1 MTSRAVQYARYGGPE
16 VLEIVEREDPQPG
29 PGQVRLAVRA
39 ASVNPIDWKLR
50 SGGMASSDAPQRPVI
65 AGVDLAGT
73 VEAVGEGVTAFGIGD
88 EVLGHASGGAYAE
101 KALAG
106 VGALAAKPT
115 NLSWE
120 VAGSLP
126 VVATTAYRA
135 LALLGLGEGD
145 DTAGKVLVVNGASGG
160 VGVVATQVALARGV
174 TVIGTAS
181 ERHQDDVKALGATP
195 VVYGDGLADR
205 VRAITDHVDAG
216 RGAER
221 SRTIDAAFD
230 TAGKGALGDLV
241 ALTGSAD
248 RVITIA
254 DPDAAHARREVH
266 RGPGRRA
273 GGGRG
278 RARPTSS
285 ARWPRGASV
294 HRRSSSTRWRRR
306 AGRRRTTAPARSAG
320 SWCCAPRERTQPL
333 RRPHRLTCG
342 VAAPPPRRARSS
354 TPRAR
359 SRPRGR
365 RP

>member
-50 SGGMASSDAPQRPVI
+50 SGGMASSDAPAAPVI

-73 VEAVGEGVTAFGIGD
+73 VEAVGEGVTTLGVGD
-88 EVLGHASGGAYAE
+88 EVLGNARGGAYAE
-101 KALAG
+101 KALAD
-106 VGALAAKPT
+106 VAALATKPAGV
-115 NLSWE
+115 SWE
-120 VAGSLP
+120 VAAAVP
-126 VVATTAYRA
+126 VIATTAYRA

-145 DTAGKVLVVNGASGG
+145 DTSGKVLVVNGASGG
-160 VGVVATQVALARGV
+160 VGVIATQVALARGV

-205 VRAITDHVDAG
+205 VRALTDHV
-216 RGAER
+216 
-221 SRTIDAAFD
+221 DAAFD

-254 DPDAAHARREVH
+254 DPEAQQHGVRFT
-266 RGPGRRA
+266 A
-273 GGGRG
+273 GGQGEVEGSLADFVGRLASG
-278 RARPTSS
+278 QYRAPEVVVYPLEAAGKAQEDNRT
-285 ARWPRGASV
+285 GAVSGKLV
-294 HRRSSSTRWRRR
+294 
-306 AGRRRTTAPARSAG
+306 
-320 SWCCAPRERTQPL
+320 
-333 RRPHRLTCG
+333 LT
-342 VAAPPPRRARSS
+342 P
-354 TPRAR
+354 
-359 SRPRGR
+359 
-365 RP
+365 